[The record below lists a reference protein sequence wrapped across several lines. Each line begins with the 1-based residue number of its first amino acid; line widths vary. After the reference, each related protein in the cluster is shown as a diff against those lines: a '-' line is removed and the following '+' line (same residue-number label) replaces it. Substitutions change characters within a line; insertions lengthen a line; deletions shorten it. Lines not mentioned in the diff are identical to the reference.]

1 MITWFKK
8 YSSILRASIITA
20 LEYKANS
27 IVGLF
32 AIFTGL
38 LIEPSL
44 DYSTLLKRNRKV
56 TSINACLATKKV
68 PHVFEF
74 LSYNAL
80 GGIQGKMISENNR

>member
-8 YSSILRASIITA
+8 YNSILRASVITA

-38 LIEPSL
+38 LIEYLIWSMIYGVENTSS
-44 DYSTLLKRNRKV
+44 YSIDGWTFNRLMAYIFLAMINLIQFIFVMKNLLKIV
-56 TSINACLATKKV
+56 
-68 PHVFEF
+68 
-74 LSYNAL
+74 
-80 GGIQGKMISENNR
+80 